1 VKTALPW
8 AVFAFQA
15 RHPADIYI
23 WKKTAMEELGIGSR
37 VRHPEFGAG
46 VVIDVKPKTFVIVF
60 FEKGRI
66 EVSRTYNALEVTEA
80 VEPDPDLISLSRV
93 ENVLTQIIR
102 RYSDLQETVPLG
114 SRWAGGK
121 MILQPGNTGLQPKE
135 LPIDVFFNKII
146 MLRDRLRVMEQRINA
161 SDSLKEEEKINLQQ
175 YITRIYGSLTT
186 FNVLFRETDD
196 HFVGEKTKG

>member
-1 VKTALPW
+1 
-8 AVFAFQA
+8 
-15 RHPADIYI
+15 
-23 WKKTAMEELGIGSR
+23 MEELGIGSR

-114 SRWAGGK
+114 SRWTGGK

-135 LPIDVFFNKII
+135 VPIDVFFNKII

-161 SDSLKEEEKINLQQ
+161 SDSLKEEEKISLQQ

-186 FNVLFRETDD
+186 FNVLFKETDD
-196 HFVGEKTKG
+196 HFVGEKSKG

>member
-1 VKTALPW
+1 
-8 AVFAFQA
+8 
-15 RHPADIYI
+15 
-23 WKKTAMEELGIGSR
+23 MEELGIGSR

-114 SRWAGGK
+114 SRPRHHCGGHPDNVC
-121 MILQPGNTGLQPKE
+121 PG
-135 LPIDVFFNKII
+135 
-146 MLRDRLRVMEQRINA
+146 QRRHLN
-161 SDSLKEEEKINLQQ
+161 
-175 YITRIYGSLTT
+175 
-186 FNVLFRETDD
+186 D
-196 HFVGEKTKG
+196 HTS